1 MNEVSRFQAESEPA
15 AEAKP
20 TSIKPDLDEL
30 RAHPI
35 FDGLNRNIAD
45 CLLSASTALQYRAGS
60 FIVHQGGRL
69 DGLHVVHR
77 GLVDLAHVNGDHE
90 CGVMLLST
98 KDLLLPASALFG
110 EPSIVSARALTTTKV
125 VVFGAAE
132 VSAAMEVSRVLAN
145 NILKAMSGHW
155 RMTVRNVLDLNCRT
169 AAQRLAAFLL
179 RLVDLQP
186 DCGAP
191 ILPIAKRHLAARL
204 GMTAETLSRMLQVV
218 ADNGVHV
225 RGRTIIV
232 NDRARAEAFCGP
244 DPYPGGDERGL
255 NVFAL

>member
-1 MNEVSRFQAESEPA
+1 MNEASRFQAESEPA